1 MSAPL
6 TNRQAASQ
14 AVAARKRAERGES
27 PKTPPPPNPP
37 APNGPPT
44 SSSSSRL
51 SRPRA
56 WEALRSL
63 TSSATPSA
71 IDGACTRHHVSR
83 NSQRSQEI
91 REAIRRGVRLIR
103 EDVGGAIG
111 VRWSSAHRGGET
123 YPTAYCEA
131 LVEMGLL
138 ELDGSI
144 YVGSGL
150 YKPS

>member
-1 MSAPL
+1 MTTPKPKRTRWTADKL
-6 TNRQAASQ
+6 TQLKELAA
-14 AVAARKRAERGES
+14 KGLGGAEIAHVIG
-27 PKTPPPPNPP
+27 
-37 APNGPPT
+37 
-44 SSSSSRL
+44 
-51 SRPRA
+51 
-56 WEALRSL
+56 
-63 TSSATPSA
+63 ATPSA
-71 IDGACTRHHVSR
+71 IEGACARYRVSR